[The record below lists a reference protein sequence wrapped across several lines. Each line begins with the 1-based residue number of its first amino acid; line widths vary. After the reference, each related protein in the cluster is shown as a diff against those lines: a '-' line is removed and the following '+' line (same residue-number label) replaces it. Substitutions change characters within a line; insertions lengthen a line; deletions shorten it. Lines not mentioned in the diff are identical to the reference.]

1 MNKQHLRKDKHQIN
15 HIICIA
21 IHLESPFRVKRY
33 KEILKIHNFLYT
45 PYALPY

>member
-15 HIICIA
+15 RIICIA
-21 IHLESPFRVKRY
+21 IHLKSFRVKRY

-45 PYALPY
+45 PYALSY